1 MTTLSIIVPTLNE
14 ASGIVAHLVALQA
27 LRQRGTEVIVVD
39 GGSTD
44 GTPALAAPWADA
56 VVSGSRGRAAQMN
69 AGARLA
75 RGTVLLFLHADTR
88 LPESTDLLIAKGL
101 ADEKWA
107 WGRFDVAIEA
117 AHPLLRVVAWSMN
130 WRSRVTGIATGD
142 QAMFARRHA
151 FEWAGGFP
159 ELALMEDIA
168 LSRSLKR
175 MGRPLCLRER
185 ATTSGRR
192 WEQRGMLRTIILMWH
207 LRAGYW
213 LGVDSG
219 RLAKAYASVRRAR

>member
-14 ASGIVAHLVALQA
+14 ASGIVAHLAALQA

-56 VVSGSRGRAAQMN
+56 VVPGRRGRAAQMN

-101 ADEKWA
+101 ADEERA

-130 WRSRVTGIATGD
+130 WRSRLTGIATGD
-142 QAMFARRHA
+142 QAIFARQRA

-159 ELALMEDIA
+159 ELPLMEDIA

-175 MGRPLCLRER
+175 IGPPLCLRKR

-192 WEQRGMLRTIILMWH
+192 WEQRGVLGTIILMW
-207 LRAGYW
+207 LMRAGYW

-219 RLAKAYASVRRAR
+219 RLAKAYAAVRHAR